1 MVRVLKHVK
10 VRVEVAHVK
19 VVTLVEKYNIK
30 FYFYVWILVTKVFIL
45 IMLLENINQSSFSN
59 KM

>member
-10 VRVEVAHVK
+10 VHVEVAHVK

-30 FYFYVWILVTKVFIL
+30 FYFYV
-45 IMLLENINQSSFSN
+45 
-59 KM
+59 

>member
-10 VRVEVAHVK
+10 VHVEVAHVK

-30 FYFYVWILVTKVFIL
+30 FYFYVWILVTKVFTL
-45 IMLLENINQSSFSN
+45 IMLLENINKSSFSN